1 MRETST
7 RDAGTRDASTHGA
20 RTHDARTHDPS
31 THDPSTHDA
40 RTHDPSTQ
48 DPSTRDASTHDA
60 STRDAVACLTRAREC
75 LHAREFDDAELLL
88 RQAITQDPQLA
99 LAYELLGKLLYRD
112 ARAEESAAVY
122 RAWLQAMPSDPIAA
136 HLVAAT
142 GGAAAPERAS
152 DGFVTGLFERAA
164 PDFDTVLASLGYQ
177 TPQLVFESAG
187 AVLDPGAVALD
198 VLDLGCGTGL
208 CGGWFRPIARRIV
221 GVDLSPGMLERA
233 RARGCYD
240 ELVCDEL
247 TAYVR
252 RCEERFDLITAA
264 DVFCYFGDL
273 TAVFAATAALLRP
286 GGRFIFSLEELTDD
300 VAAINGNDGVAPSTA
315 VAGFALLEHGRYAH
329 SAACVEQALRR
340 TGLAAVATRR
350 GVLRFERGAPVQG
363 LVTAAGRAAA
373 HLPP

>member
-1 MRETST
+1 MGE
-7 RDAGTRDASTHGA
+7 
-20 RTHDARTHDPS
+20 
-31 THDPSTHDA
+31 
-40 RTHDPSTQ
+40 
-48 DPSTRDASTHDA
+48 A
-60 STRDAVACLTRAREC
+60 STREAAACLTRAREC
-75 LHAREFDDAELLL
+75 LHAREFEDAELLL
-88 RQAITQDPQLA
+88 QQAIAQDPKLA

-177 TPQLVFESAG
+177 APQLVFESTA

-208 CGGWFRPIARRIV
+208 CGDGFRPLARRLV

-240 ELVCDEL
+240 QLVCEEL
-247 TAYVR
+247 TAYVE

-273 TAVFAATAALLRP
+273 TAVFAAIAVLLRP
-286 GGRFIFSLEELTDD
+286 GGRFIFSVEEMTDD
-300 VAAINGNDGVAPSTA
+300 AAAVNGNNGVAPSNA

-329 SAACVEQALRR
+329 SPAYVEQALRR
-340 TGLAAVATRR
+340 AGLAAVATRL

-373 HLPP
+373 LTSPSLPTAGGA